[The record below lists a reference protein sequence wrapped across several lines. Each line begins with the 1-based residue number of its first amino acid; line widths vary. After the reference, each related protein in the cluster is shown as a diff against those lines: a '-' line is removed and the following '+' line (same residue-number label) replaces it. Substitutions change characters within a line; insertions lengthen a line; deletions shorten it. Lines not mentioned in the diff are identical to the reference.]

1 MKSNFN
7 TSKWFKNQYLYEGM
21 SDEEIHAIKRYEELT
36 DDDKLKLAKIQKM
49 MDRERALREEIDINK
64 ILSDGGY
71 DIIDDEELLMTVKSR
86 LKGKNNIDAE
96 KLNLLVMKIED
107 EEGGNIDFNESN
119 INEMDAPM
127 HIEKL
132 MDAAEMAYDAG
143 MDVDEILGMIEQHLG
158 LKMGDY

>member
-1 MKSNFN
+1 MDNFD
-7 TSKWFKNQYLYEGM
+7 THKWFKKQYLEEGM
-21 SDEEIHAIKRYEELT
+21 SDEEIHAIKRFEELT
-36 DDDKLKLAKIQKM
+36 LDDKLKLAKIQAM
-49 MDRERALREEIDINK
+49 MDRERALREE
-64 ILSDGGY
+64 
-71 DIIDDEELLMTVKSR
+71 DD
-86 LKGKNNIDAE
+86 D
-96 KLNLLVMKIED
+96 
-107 EEGGNIDFNESN
+107 

>member
-1 MKSNFN
+1 MKSDFN

-36 DDDKLKLAKIQKM
+36 DDDKLKLAKIQAM
-49 MDRERALREEIDINK
+49 MDRERALREE
-64 ILSDGGY
+64 
-71 DIIDDEELLMTVKSR
+71 DD
-86 LKGKNNIDAE
+86 D
-96 KLNLLVMKIED
+96 
-107 EEGGNIDFNESN
+107 

>member
-21 SDEEIHAIKRYEELT
+21 SDEEIQAIKRYEELT
-36 DDDKLKLAKIQKM
+36 DDDKLKLAKIQAM
-49 MDRERALREEIDINK
+49 MDRERALREE
-64 ILSDGGY
+64 
-71 DIIDDEELLMTVKSR
+71 DD
-86 LKGKNNIDAE
+86 D
-96 KLNLLVMKIED
+96 
-107 EEGGNIDFNESN
+107 

>member
-36 DDDKLKLAKIQKM
+36 DDDKLKLAKIQAM

-64 ILSDGGY
+64 
-71 DIIDDEELLMTVKSR
+71 
-86 LKGKNNIDAE
+86 
-96 KLNLLVMKIED
+96 
-107 EEGGNIDFNESN
+107 
-119 INEMDAPM
+119 MDAPM

>member
-21 SDEEIHAIKRYEELT
+21 SDEEIQTIKRYEELT
-36 DDDKLKLAKIQKM
+36 DDDKLKLAKIQAM
-49 MDRERALREEIDINK
+49 MDRERALREE
-64 ILSDGGY
+64 
-71 DIIDDEELLMTVKSR
+71 DD
-86 LKGKNNIDAE
+86 D
-96 KLNLLVMKIED
+96 
-107 EEGGNIDFNESN
+107 

>member
-1 MKSNFN
+1 
-7 TSKWFKNQYLYEGM
+7 M

-36 DDDKLKLAKIQKM
+36 DDDKLKLAKIQAM
-49 MDRERALREEIDINK
+49 MDREKELREE
-64 ILSDGGY
+64 GG
-71 DIIDDEELLMTVKSR
+71 IEAELKKN
-86 LKGKNNIDAE
+86 KGKTWFDVEPAQVTKEKGIAE
-96 KLNLLVMKIED
+96 D
-107 EEGGNIDFNESN
+107 D